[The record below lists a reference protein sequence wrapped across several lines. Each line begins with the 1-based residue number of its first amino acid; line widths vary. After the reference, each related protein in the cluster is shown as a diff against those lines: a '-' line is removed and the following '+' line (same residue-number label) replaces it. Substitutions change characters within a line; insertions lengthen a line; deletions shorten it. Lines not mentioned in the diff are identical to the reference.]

1 MPLNINPN
9 YDSNN
14 PTILLNTQIPALTED
29 ADIQEALRLYHY
41 GSTTPPAL
49 PSLINPESVAGYL
62 KSLREDV
69 TTLQDLGIGSSY
81 SNTLPTNVPDGY
93 VWVNSDSA
101 APIFNNILLSAFQP
115 SAPTN
120 DLAEGMLW
128 VDSDSSPLELYVY
141 DGTQWSPVTSG
152 GGGSSYAAGAY
163 ALTDATG
170 IDSITSA
177 AGSAFVY
184 SSSPTTPFGVN
195 ITTTSGYSKIR
206 IRLSVGYYYAN
217 ANPVYGPIT
226 ISRIV
231 NGNIATLT
239 NVGAINIDRSEGD
252 IYFEVVDTHGQTA
265 GSVIS
270 YGLANATNI
279 DTSAVITFTDP
290 FSGTVPMTIQLEAE
304 EVA

>member
-69 TTLQDLGIGSSY
+69 TALQDLGIGSSY

-128 VDSDSSPLELYVY
+128 VDSDSSPLEIYVY

-152 GGGSSYAAGAY
+152 GSVSLGAYSEFNLTGTGTDVTGYDAVTAANIGLNTTVFGYLAGA
-163 ALTDATG
+163 T
-170 IDSITSA
+170 
-177 AGSAFVY
+177 
-184 SSSPTTPFGVN
+184 PTPFAVTVVSTGM
-195 ITTTSGYSKIR
+195 SKIELEFIFGAR
-206 IRLSVGYYYAN
+206 NVD
-217 ANPVYGPIT
+217 
-226 ISRIV
+226 
-231 NGNIATLT
+231 GNIGIFRTINGDPLTATQIATT
-239 NVGAINIDRSEGD
+239 NTGYQIKM
-252 IYFEVVDTHGQTA
+252 VDTHGQSLGTA
-265 GSVIS
+265 IT
-270 YGLANATNI
+270 YTIANL
-279 DTSAVITFTDP
+279 DTQTITFD
-290 FSGTVPMTIQLEAE
+290 GDQIIQAIAK